1 MKQDFIRA
9 KELAGQ
15 WNITSRRVNQL
26 CAEGMI
32 PGAYESGRFWMIT

>member
-15 WNITSRRVNQL
+15 WDITPRRVISFVQM
-26 CAEGMI
+26 E
-32 PGAYESGRFWMIT
+32 